1 MNTIQLPKLA
11 GVILAAML
19 IMSCNRASH
28 FSSPVG
34 VASIKQESIVALPK
48 SNHLQALL
56 DAIPKMIASGD
67 FSTSEEFLDSFTG
80 LYQQDGVLYF
90 QLGGS
95 PQAQREYT
103 AQAKVREIPGPS
115 ALAADSPAWWPHR
128 ADPKNAPYLQ
138 IMAGSL
144 SQELYTERM
153 NGP

>member
-11 GVILAAML
+11 GGILAAML
-19 IMSCNRASH
+19 IMSCNPAST
-28 FSSPVG
+28 FSPPVG
-34 VASIKQESIVALPK
+34 VASIKQESIVALPRF
-48 SNHLQALL
+48 NRYDALL

-80 LYQQDGVLYF
+80 LFRQDGVLYF

-95 PQAQREYT
+95 PQALREYT
-103 AQAKVREIPGPS
+103 TEAKVREIPGPS
-115 ALAADSPAWWPHR
+115 VLAADSPAWWPNR

-138 IMAGSL
+138 MIAGSM

-153 NGP
+153 NGL